1 MFAVIFKAITTSN
14 LGHHDG
20 GEHLQEYLQAAAEL
34 RRLACEKYG
43 CLEFY
48 SVQEEIKSETNSNK
62 HTRQETSQNREVTIS
77 YWPDEAHI
85 LAWKQDPFHRSAQKT
100 GREKWYE
107 RYSVE
112 VVEMKRKYT
121 WGLT

>member
-1 MFAVIFKAITTSN
+1 MFAVIFRAVTTSN
-14 LGHHDG
+14 VHRDDG
-20 GEHLQEYLQAAAEL
+20 GDLQEYLQVAAEL
-34 RRLACEKYG
+34 RRLAFEKYG
-43 CLEFY
+43 CLDFH
-48 SVQEEIKSETNSNK
+48 SIQEEVMSDTNSGK
-62 HTRQETSQNREVTIS
+62 HQGQEISRLQEVTIS

-107 RYSVE
+107 SYTVE

-121 WGLT
+121 WGKT